1 MSFVTSAEEALSLFE
16 KSPFE
21 VVVTDLSMT
30 GMSGVELIKKLNQEY
45 PNTRCLIL
53 TGTADLQDAVKLIN
67 TTRIFNF

>member
-30 GMSGVELIKKLNQEY
+30 
-45 PNTRCLIL
+45 
-53 TGTADLQDAVKLIN
+53 
-67 TTRIFNF
+67 